1 VSAVSSRTRSAAP
14 QEACRA
20 RQFSA
25 LRGGLCVCKEACGNH
40 LLVSEA
46 ARDPQSVA
54 QGSRRFFCVLL
65 GESDEG
71 YAQERVG
78 FVFDV
83 RQLATEFRRPLK
95 VQPGCVVVA
104 FFERDVSRVVV
115 REGKGERV
123 TAAQCHLGGLVVE
136 RLSAFEVALQL
147 NCQGEREERSRDHGT
162 VSAGAAELEAL
173 FAPPLR
179 SGVVAES
186 ARHVRCSIE
195 ELAFEVAEQE
205 QQLALS
211 NMGSEVVLCPDD
223 VRDRLCHERGITH
236 CGEADPEDARLE
248 RRHELR
254 RRFDGK
260 PCLARTTGAGQ
271 RKQARAIR
279 KHRDERVALPLS
291 ANK

>member
-104 FFERDVSRVVV
+104 FFERDVPQVVV

-173 FAPPLR
+173 FAPSACRRRASSRRQCSSR
-179 SGVVAES
+179 STRTARASSRRGMLAKRSDLAVLGHFLWCWSTCGGDGPVVA
-186 ARHVRCSIE
+186 A
-195 ELAFEVAEQE
+195 
-205 QQLALS
+205 
-211 NMGSEVVLCPDD
+211 
-223 VRDRLCHERGITH
+223 
-236 CGEADPEDARLE
+236 
-248 RRHELR
+248 
-254 RRFDGK
+254 
-260 PCLARTTGAGQ
+260 
-271 RKQARAIR
+271 
-279 KHRDERVALPLS
+279 
-291 ANK
+291 